1 MADILLDE
9 QSVPAAPAAGQG
21 LLYVDTE
28 VSLFATK
35 NDAGRGFA
43 AVYNYATVAQLLG
56 VVDTYI
62 AGSNV
67 RLPSFGMQAGMRYLA
82 RLSLSK
88 TAAGVAAPVFN
99 VRIGTNGTTADTA
112 RVTIA
117 TTAQTAAIETGFIEV
132 NVVLRNTGA
141 AGVLQ
146 TALVT
151 VRTGGIAATGLAIVP
166 VIENTSA
173 PFDTAFVSGQLVG
186 LSIDPG
192 AGSAWTVTQV
202 QAELTF

>member
-9 QSVPAAPAAGQG
+9 QSAPAAPASGQG
-21 LLYVDTE
+21 VMFFDNE
-28 VSLFATK
+28 ASLQASK
-35 NDAGRGFA
+35 NDAGRGFCN
-43 AVYNYATVAQLLG
+43 VYNYSTASQLLG

-67 RLPSFGMQAGMRYLA
+67 RVPSFGQQAGMRYRA
-82 RLSLSK
+82 RVTLSK
-88 TAAGVAAPVFN
+88 TAAGVATPTFN

-112 RVTIA
+112 RVSVT
-117 TTAQTAAIETGFIEV
+117 TTAQTAVAETAVIEV
-132 NVVLRNTGA
+132 DAVLRNTGA

-146 TALVT
+146 TTIRT

-173 PFDTAFVSGQLVG
+173 GYDTAFVSGQQIG